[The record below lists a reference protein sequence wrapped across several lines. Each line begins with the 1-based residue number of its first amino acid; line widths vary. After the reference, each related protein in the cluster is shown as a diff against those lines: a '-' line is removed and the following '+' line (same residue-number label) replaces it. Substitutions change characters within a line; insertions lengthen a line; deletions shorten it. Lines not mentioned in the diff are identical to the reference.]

1 MSFIPIADYTFQ
13 KVHQISQ
20 IEFSPYSFRE
30 IYEMNK
36 NPGMIL
42 GIHYFGPSDTYGM
55 SQYVQYARYELSFV
69 FLIPLCVPFL
79 SDGIE

>member
-42 GIHYFGPSDTYGM
+42 GIILAQVILMACHSMCNMHVMNSALFFLYP
-55 SQYVQYARYELSFV
+55 FV
-69 FLIPLCVPFL
+69 SHFFLMA
-79 SDGIE
+79 